1 MNKQLYIKGSNGFV
15 KKISRFR
22 DGSLSDTIEVE
33 QRKRWYS
40 LPWDAEV
47 CEFDPN
53 TLTITT
59 LVPANTLR

>member
-22 DGSLSDTIEVE
+22 DGTLSNTIEIE
-33 QRKRWYS
+33 RRGKWYS

-59 LVPANTLR
+59 LVPIGPLR

>member
-1 MNKQLYIKGSNGFV
+1 MNKQLYIKHSNGFV
-15 KKISRFR
+15 KKISQYRP
-22 DGSLSDTIEVE
+22 GPLSDTIEVE

-47 CEFDPN
+47 YEFDPN

-59 LVPANTLR
+59 LVPVGPLR

>member
-15 KKISRFR
+15 KKISRFQ
-22 DGSLSDTIEVE
+22 DGALPKTIDIE
-33 QRKRWYS
+33 RRGKWYL

-53 TLTITT
+53 TLIITT
-59 LVPANTLR
+59 LVPTGSSR

>member
-1 MNKQLYIKGSNGFV
+1 MTKQLYIKGSNGFV
-15 KKISRFR
+15 KKISQYRP
-22 DGSLSDTIEVE
+22 GVLSDTIEVE

-59 LVPANTLR
+59 LVSANPLR